1 MVAEVRLVD
10 GEVLPGQGAP
20 GAVGSRGRG
29 VREKPDPRENPA
41 SPTVRAERS
50 PQVWQ
55 AAWKAQS
62 SQCNPGE
69 AVSGPPD
76 SFFRPSTQERGG
88 ALGRVDPSPCDLLS
102 PFTHV
107 HSRTGEGTE
116 GARSSQPISVS
127 CHPVHTFMR
136 GDS

>member
-29 VREKPDPRENPA
+29 VREEPYPRENPA

-69 AVSGPPD
+69 AVSGPPRQLLSAQHPGTRWSSRSRGSQPLRPPF
-76 SFFRPSTQERGG
+76 SFHSRAFPGWRRDRGCAEFSTHF
-88 ALGRVDPSPCDLLS
+88 SLLS
-102 PFTHV
+102 P
-107 HSRTGEGTE
+107 
-116 GARSSQPISVS
+116 GAHLHER
-127 CHPVHTFMR
+127 
-136 GDS
+136 